1 MPPDTGGPPGPR
13 AWLRRARSNL
23 ARARAGRPDSAV
35 LLDDLCFDAQQA
47 AEKALKALIIHRGL
61 LFPKVH
67 DLAVLLTMIE
77 QCGVTVPAEVRECD
91 RLSGYAVE
99 GRYPGLL
106 EDVSEEEYRE
116 ALRLAESVVEWV
128 VSHVE

>member
-1 MPPDTGGPPGPR
+1 MPPDAGGPPGPR

-23 ARARAGRPDSAV
+23 ARARAGRPDSVV

-67 DLAVLLTMIE
+67 DLAALLTIIE
-77 QCGVTVPAEVRECD
+77 QCGVLVPADVRECD

-116 ALRLAESVVEWV
+116 ALRLAERVVEWV
-128 VSHVE
+128 ISQIE